1 MEQQNN
7 AAMRTENTP
16 LGPFDLPANAYYG
29 GQTAQARHNFT
40 ISGKTISEYTEFIRA
55 FAYVKKAAA
64 LSNVKLDFIA
74 ADRAKIIVQVCDE
87 IIAGKLDHVFDLDMF
102 QGGAGT
108 STNMMFNEVIANRG
122 LEIMG
127 YGRADYQHLHPNDDV
142 NRSQSTNDAYPT
154 SINVA
159 ICFAME
165 PLLDEARRLA
175 AAFAERAN
183 AFKDIVKL
191 GRTQLQDAVPIMLG
205 QEFMA
210 YTHAIEGEITRLQQA
225 TTNCHEINMGGTAI
239 GTGINASKEYMKLVA
254 EELAQLTAL
263 PLKGASDYIEATWN
277 TGAYVSVSSALK
289 RFAITLSKISNDL
302 RLLSSGPRGGI
313 GEITLPA
320 VQPGSS
326 IMPGKVNPVIPEV
339 VNQVAFYV
347 AGADVTVSMAS
358 EAGQF
363 QLNAM
368 EPVMAYSILQSIKLL
383 CTAMATLTDNCVVGI
398 QADEARCAHHLNNS
412 TAAATALT
420 PIIGYEKS
428 SLLAKEVIATG
439 KSFPDVVACHGEL
452 PQNLM
457 QCCDMPALTRV
468 PDDQP
473 KVTQRIEAK

>member
-1 MEQQNN
+1 MEN
-7 AAMRTENTP
+7 AIRTENTP
-16 LGPFDLPANAYYG
+16 LGPFNLPAEAYYG

-40 ISGKTISEYTEFIRA
+40 ISGKTVSEYTEFIKA

-64 LSNVKLDFIA
+64 LTNAKLDFVA
-74 ADRAKIIVQVCDE
+74 ADRARIIVQVCDE

-127 YGRADYQHLHPNDDV
+127 HGRAQYQHLHPNDDV

-165 PLLDEARRLA
+165 PMLEEARRLA

-191 GRTQLQDAVPIMLG
+191 GRTQLQDAVPMMLG
-205 QEFMA
+205 QEFIA
-210 YTHAIEGEITRLQQA
+210 YTHAIESEIERLKQA
-225 TTNCHEINMGGTAI
+225 ATNCHEINMGGTAI
-239 GTGINASKEYMKLVA
+239 GTGINASKTYQKDVA
-254 EELAQLTAL
+254 DTLAQLTSL
-263 PLKGASDYIEATWN
+263 PLKGAADYIESTWN

-289 RFAITLSKISNDL
+289 RFAVTLSKISNDL

-313 GEITLPA
+313 GEILLPA

-326 IMPGKVNPVIPEV
+326 IMPGKVNPVVPEV

-347 AGADVTVSMAS
+347 IGADVTVSMAA
-358 EAGQF
+358 EAGQL

-368 EPVMAYSILQSIKLL
+368 EPVMAFSILQSIKLL
-383 CTAMATLTDNCVVGI
+383 RSAMATLTDNCVVGI
-398 QADEARCAHHLNNS
+398 KADEARCTHHLNNS

-420 PIIGYEKS
+420 PVIGYEKS
-428 SLLAKEVIATG
+428 SKLAKEVIATG
-439 KSFPDVVACHGEL
+439 KSFPEVVASHSEL
-452 PQNLM
+452 PKDLM
-457 QCCDMPALTRV
+457 GCCDMPALTRV

-473 KVTQRIEAK
+473 KVTQRVETK